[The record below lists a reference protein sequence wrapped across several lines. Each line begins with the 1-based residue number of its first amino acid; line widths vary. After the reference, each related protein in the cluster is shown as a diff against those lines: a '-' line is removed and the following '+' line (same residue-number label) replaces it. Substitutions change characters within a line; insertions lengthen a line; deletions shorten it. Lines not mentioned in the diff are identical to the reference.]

1 MNETS
6 SLQSQAYHT
15 IKELI
20 LSKSLESG
28 VLYSETKLAMEL
40 GISRTPLREA
50 LQCLSQDGYITIMP
64 SRGFQIRSLN
74 RETMTESIEARCAI
88 EGFCIHLFASCE
100 DEARRQTL
108 LDDMKESLNRQKA
121 ALTSKRFPESFTEED
136 HQFHMILV
144 HFARNNEFNHLF
156 QRLLYTI
163 HLTTSGA
170 LTITGRAETTYEEHA
185 QVYQLLINGDTDQAY
200 HTLIRHL
207 MMPLKMNLI

>member
-1 MNETS
+1 MNDTG

-20 LSKSLESG
+20 LSKAFESG
-28 VLYSETKLAMEL
+28 VLYSETKLAKEL
-40 GISRTPLREA
+40 DISRTPLREA

-74 RETMTESIEARCAI
+74 RETMAESIEARCAI

-121 ALTSKRFPESFTEED
+121 ALSSKRFPESFTEED
-136 HQFHMILV
+136 HQFHMTLV

-185 QVYQLLINGDTDQAY
+185 QVYQRLLKGDTEQAY
-200 HTLIRHL
+200 QTLIRHL
-207 MMPLKMNLI
+207 MMPLKMDLI

>member
-74 RETMTESIEARCAI
+74 RETMAESIEARCAI

-108 LDDMKESLNRQKA
+108 LNDMKESLNRQKA

>member
-1 MNETS
+1 MNETG
-6 SLQSQAYHT
+6 SLQSQAYKT

-20 LSKSLESG
+20 LSKSLDSG
-28 VLYSETKLAMEL
+28 VLYSETRLAKEL

-74 RETMTESIEARCAI
+74 KETMAESIEARCAI
-88 EGFCIHLFASCE
+88 EGFCVHLFGSCQDESRKQSLLE
-100 DEARRQTL
+100 DL
-108 LDDMKESLNRQKA
+108 KESLNRQKT
-121 ALTSKRFPESFTEED
+121 ALTSKNFPESFTEED
-136 HQFHMILV
+136 HEFHMILV

-156 QRLLYTI
+156 QRLLYMI

-170 LTITGRAETTYEEHA
+170 LSITGRAQTTYEEH
-185 QVYQLLINGDTDQAY
+185 QQFYQLLKKGEIDQAY
-200 HTLIRHL
+200 QVLITHL

>member
-74 RETMTESIEARCAI
+74 RETMAESIEARCAI

-121 ALTSKRFPESFTEED
+121 ALTSKHFPESFTEED

>member
-74 RETMTESIEARCAI
+74 RETMAESIEARCAI

-121 ALTSKRFPESFTEED
+121 ALTSKHFPESFTEED

-170 LTITGRAETTYEEHA
+170 LTITGRAETTYEEHT

>member
-74 RETMTESIEARCAI
+74 RETMVESIEARCAI

-100 DEARRQTL
+100 DETRRQTL
-108 LDDMKESLNRQKA
+108 LDDMKESLNRQKE

-185 QVYQLLINGDTDQAY
+185 QVYQLLIKGDTDQAY